1 MKKVA
6 LTLVAV
12 LAMALSA
19 NLFAQDQQKPDARG
33 DRGAGWM
40 EKMKA
45 ARVAFLTTELELTT
59 EEAQNFW
66 PVYNQAQTEKDAA
79 YRETRTAYRA
89 LTEAIKEGKPD
100 KEVAALLQAYLKAS
114 KVPSALDAE
123 YSTEFLKVLPATKV
137 AKLFISEEKFRKMQF
152 QNMQGPGRG
161 QGGPGMRDG
170 NRGPWNRDGQ
180 GGNREG
186 FRGQGGNRE
195 GFRGQG
201 GNPEGNFNPWPK
213 EGGENTD
220 L

>member
-161 QGGPGMRDG
+161 PGMREGQGPGGQGRPGGPNFRGGQGGRGPGMRDG
-170 NRGPWNRDGQ
+170 NR
-180 GGNREG
+180 
-186 FRGQGGNRE
+186 
-195 GFRGQG
+195 
-201 GNPEGNFNPWPK
+201 NPWPR
-213 EGGENTD
+213 EDQGNPNVESQD

>member
-19 NLFAQDQQKPDARG
+19 NLFAQDQQQPDARG

-45 ARVAFLTTELELTT
+45 ARVAFLTTELELTS
-59 EEAQNFW
+59 EEAQQFW
-66 PVYNQAQTEKDAA
+66 PVYNQAQAEKDAA

-89 LTEAIKEGKPD
+89 LTEAIKAGKPD

-114 KVPSALDAE
+114 KVPAALDAE
-123 YSTEFLKVLPATKV
+123 YSSEFLKVLPATKV

-161 QGGPGMRDG
+161 PGMREGQGPGGQGRPGGSNFRGGQGGRGTGMRDG
-170 NRGPWNRDGQ
+170 NR
-180 GGNREG
+180 
-186 FRGQGGNRE
+186 
-195 GFRGQG
+195 
-201 GNPEGNFNPWPK
+201 NPWPR
-213 EGGENTD
+213 EGQGNPNVESQD

>member
-45 ARVAFLTTELELTT
+45 ARVAFLTTELELTS
-59 EEAQNFW
+59 EEAQQFW
-66 PVYNQAQTEKDAA
+66 PVYNQAQAEKDAA

-114 KVPSALDAE
+114 KVPAALDAE
-123 YSTEFLKVLPATKV
+123 YSSEFLKVLPATKV

-161 QGGPGMRDG
+161 PGMREGQGPGGQGRPGGPNFRGGQGGRGPGMRDG
-170 NRGPWNRDGQ
+170 NR
-180 GGNREG
+180 
-186 FRGQGGNRE
+186 
-195 GFRGQG
+195 
-201 GNPEGNFNPWPK
+201 NPWPR
-213 EGGENTD
+213 EDQGNPNVESQD